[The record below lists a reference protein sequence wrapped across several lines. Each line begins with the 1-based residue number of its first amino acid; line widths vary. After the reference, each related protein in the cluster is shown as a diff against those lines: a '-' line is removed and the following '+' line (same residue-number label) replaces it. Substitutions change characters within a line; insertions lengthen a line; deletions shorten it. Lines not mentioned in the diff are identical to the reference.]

1 MYSIDFQMD
10 TAGLSELIGKLKVIA
25 DKENLSKAIASSLSA
40 EVRDRIHVRGLDK
53 DGQLIGNYSKGYM
66 KVRTGDFKNS
76 TKFSRGKNKGKN
88 KNAGT
93 FTDRTIRLNKQTGVF
108 TGEEKVGTP
117 RPQYNRSTD
126 TKVILSLTRQMEND
140 FGVVYNGL
148 DGYGLGYKNELNFKK
163 SQWAEEKY
171 RKQIFALTGEEENM
185 VMDTVHK
192 YFVDAGIS

>member
-10 TAGLSELIGKLKVIA
+10 TAGLAELIAKLKVVA

-53 DGQLIGNYSKGYM
+53 DDQLIGNYSKGYM
-66 KVRTGDFKNS
+66 KVRTGSFKNAPLV
-76 TKFSRGKNKGKN
+76 SRGKNKGKVRN
-88 KNAGT
+88 P
-93 FTDRTIRLNKQTGVF
+93 GVF
-108 TGEEKVGTP
+108 SKGVNKDSP

-140 FGVVYNGL
+140 FGAVYNGL

-171 RKQIFALTGEEENM
+171 RKQIFALTAQEENM